1 LRFASSIPA
10 RSNRR
15 IPLRGPPLWDGC
27 GDAQIDHGVRVVAAG
42 PNMSNFSRFQNAQ
55 LIEAKFATEELRH
68 DV

>member
-1 LRFASSIPA
+1 MRELSTHE
-10 RSNRR
+10 
-15 IPLRGPPLWDGC
+15 C
-27 GDAQIDHGVRVVAAG
+27 QGDVAAG

>member
-1 LRFASSIPA
+1 VAAYRNL
-10 RSNRR
+10 
-15 IPLRGPPLWDGC
+15 G
-27 GDAQIDHGVRVVAAG
+27 QILLLQGAPEKAEAYFRVAAG